1 MKTSVILVHTGTIFP
16 NHINSC
22 ILNLLKYNIDVHL
35 ILSKNL
41 HSNIIDTN
49 IKLIYTEDYEDNKYK
64 TFELRNHDINYKD
77 NFWQRTSSRFFIIN
91 NYVQT
96 NNIQDFFHIENDV
109 LLFSDLSKENEILK
123 EMRHDMFVVIDSETR
138 CIPSIM
144 WFRNYNIINSLTDF
158 IHSNNH
164 NNDMSNI
171 FQFYLSNK
179 DKVSNLPILPSNNNL
194 RHNTTFDYSNN
205 FNIFNSIF
213 DAAAI
218 GQYLGGIDNVNY
230 DSVGYIST
238 DSIFD
243 VSNFEYVWED
253 EIPYMVFNNSKIKI
267 NNLHIHSKKLD
278 KLIKIK

>member
-1 MKTSVILVHTGTIFP
+1 MNTKVILVHTGTIFP
-16 NHINSC
+16 YHINNC
-22 ILNLLKYNIDVHL
+22 ISNLLRFNIDIHL

-41 HSNIIDTN
+41 HHNIIDTN
-49 IKLIYTEDYEDNKYK
+49 IKLVCAEDYEDNKYK
-64 TFELRNHDINYKD
+64 TFDIRNHDINYKD

-91 NYVQT
+91 NYVQI

-123 EMRHDMFVVIDSETR
+123 KMEHDMFVVIDSETR

-158 IHSNNH
+158 IYSNNH

-171 FQFYLSNK
+171 FQFYLNNK
-179 DKVSNLPILPSNNNL
+179 NKVSNLPILPSNSNL
-194 RHNTTFDYSNN
+194 RKNTVFNYSNN
-205 FNIFNSIF
+205 FDIFNSIF

-230 DSVGYIST
+230 DSVGYISP

-253 EIPYMVFNNSKIKI
+253 GIPYMIYNNSKIKI

-278 KLIKIK
+278 KINKK

>member
-1 MKTSVILVHTGTIFP
+1 MKTKVILVHTGTIFP
-16 NHINSC
+16 NHINYC
-22 ILNLLKYNIDVHL
+22 ITNLLRFNIDIHL

-49 IKLIYTEDYEDNKYK
+49 IKLVCAEDYEDYKYK
-64 TFELRNHDINYKD
+64 TFELKNHDTNYKD

-91 NYVQT
+91 NYVKT
-96 NNIQDFFHIENDV
+96 NNIEDFFHIENDV

-123 EMRHDMFVVIDSETR
+123 EMKHDMFVVIDSENR
-138 CIPSIM
+138 CIPSII
-144 WFRNYNIINSLTDF
+144 WFKNYNIINSLTDF

-171 FQFYLSNK
+171 FQFYLTNK

-194 RHNTTFDYSNN
+194 RNNTNFNYSNN
-205 FNIFNSIF
+205 FDIFNSIF

-218 GQYLGGIDNVNY
+218 GQYLGGIDNVEYN
-230 DSVGYIST
+230 SVGYISP

-253 EIPYMVFNNSKIKI
+253 GIPYMIFDNKKTKI

-278 KLIKIK
+278 KINEK